1 MMVLMVGL
9 QPAENTHFLAKIQIP
24 GFMQRFQDKQ
34 QLDLFFK
41 FISHDILTPAELKF
55 RFLPHQQKIFKPG
68 LWYAD
73 GRTATWKSYVSMIQ
87 TTIPPS
93 SELLQ
98 HFGLERSIA
107 KKRELGSTKMEP
119 SSSIQGTHEKQLKIQ
134 TNPLNNHS
142 EEVVP
147 IEERK
152 WMIFLR
158 IKYFKG
164 NIFEAEVS

>member
-1 MMVLMVGL
+1 
-9 QPAENTHFLAKIQIP
+9 
-24 GFMQRFQDKQ
+24 
-34 QLDLFFK
+34 
-41 FISHDILTPAELKF
+41 
-55 RFLPHQQKIFKPG
+55 
-68 LWYAD
+68 
-73 GRTATWKSYVSMIQ
+73 MIQ

-134 TNPLNNHS
+134 TNPLNIHS

-152 WMIFLR
+152 WDDISAHQVFQR
-158 IKYFKG
+158 KYF
-164 NIFEAEVS
+164 